1 MNFYVK
7 LSKKDN
13 SRKKFSEE
21 MSIWNENKNYI
32 LGGKGVVFLLD
43 TLFVYMSVKDA
54 FEYPR
59 LGSLV

>member
-1 MNFYVK
+1 MNFFFK

-32 LGGKGVVFLLD
+32 LGGKGGCFFIGH
-43 TLFVYMSVKDA
+43 TFCMSVRDA